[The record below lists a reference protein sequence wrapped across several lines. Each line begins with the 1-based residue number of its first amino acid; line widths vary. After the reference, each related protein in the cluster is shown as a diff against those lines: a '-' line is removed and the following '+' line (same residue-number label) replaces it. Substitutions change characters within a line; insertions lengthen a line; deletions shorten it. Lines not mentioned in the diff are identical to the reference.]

1 MKAFQFETVAAG
13 LELRDVPVPEPG
25 YEQVLIAVKAAGL
38 CHSDIH
44 VLNGGGE
51 AWMRAQSLTLG
62 HEVAGTV
69 VKLGPGASEFPFK
82 TGDRVTVALLGQPV
96 IDRDFQEAIGVGYDG
111 GYAEFAVAYC
121 KQLVKIPAG
130 VSFAQAAVATDS
142 VATAYH
148 AIMCEARVAKSTR
161 VAVIGLGGLG
171 LNGVAIAAIQGAEVY
186 GVDINT
192 TKFDQALKAGAI
204 KCASS
209 LDQFSNIV
217 FDVIFDFAGMQ
228 STIAAAVSTVKLGGC
243 VVLVGLGS
251 PTIQLETTSI
261 VTRNIQ
267 LRGSVS
273 ASIDDL
279 HKVLALIAAGSLS
292 PTVQEIP
299 FLDVPKGLEMLHKK
313 DVNGRLFTIPIR

>member
-13 LELRDVPVPEPG
+13 LELQDVPVPEPG

-44 VLNGGGE
+44 
-51 AWMRAQSLTLG
+51 SLTLG
-62 HEVAGTV
+62 HEVTGTV
-69 VKLGPGASEFPFK
+69 VKLGPGASAFPFK
-82 TGDRVTVALLGQPV
+82 KGDRVMVALLDQPV

-111 GYAEFAVAYC
+111 GYAKFAVAYC
-121 KQLVKIPAG
+121 KELVKIPAG

-142 VATAYH
+142 
-148 AIMCEARVAKSTR
+148 MCEAKVTKPTC

-171 LNGVAIAAIQGAEVY
+171 HNGVAIAAIQGAEVY

-209 LDQFSNIV
+209 LDQFLDIF
-217 FDVIFDFAGMQ
+217 FDEIFDFAGMQ

-251 PTIQLETTSI
+251 PTRQLETTSI

-267 LRGSVS
+267 LRGPVS

-279 HKVLALIAAGSLS
+279 HKVLVLIATGSLS

-299 FLDVPKGLEMLHKK
+299 FLDVPKGLEILHKN
-313 DVNGRLFTIPIR
+313 DVNGRLFTIPI